1 MPLTK
6 AQTNILQ
13 LAIDNEGIFNPS
25 TSNLRGG
32 ALNKVIT
39 ALQNKKLIKSQT
51 KKGYPLSDLGF
62 ERMDAKK
69 SNTTTEKTLPAE
81 ARKGT
86 KTEKLI
92 KLLNRKNGATNA
104 QIQSAL
110 NWLPHSVR
118 GIISGTLKK
127 KMGLTISTEK
137 NKSGDL
143 VYRIAD

>member
-13 LAIDNEGIFNPS
+13 LAIDNQGLFNPTTS
-25 TSNLRGG
+25 TLRGN

-39 ALQNKKLIKSQT
+39 ALQNKKLLESKT
-51 KKGYPLSDLGF
+51 KKGYALSDLGF

-69 SNTTTEKTLPAE
+69 STMATEKPLPTE

-92 KLLNRKNGATNA
+92 KLLSRKNGATNA
-104 QIQSAL
+104 QIQTAL

-127 KMGLTISTEK
+127 KMGFTISTEK

-143 VYRIAD
+143 VYKIAA